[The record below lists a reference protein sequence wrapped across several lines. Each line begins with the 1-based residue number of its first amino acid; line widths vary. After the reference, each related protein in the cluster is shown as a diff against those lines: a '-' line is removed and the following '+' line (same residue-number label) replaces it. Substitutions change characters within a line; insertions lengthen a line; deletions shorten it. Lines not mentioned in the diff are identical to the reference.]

1 MDHASTT
8 NQQASMIVPVMSSL
22 DLALFEEQDRAERHY
37 RQIYAILQDG
47 QSWDSDRTL
56 NAAARAETYVESAG
70 DQARQIVRDLGGQI
84 RMQQYRVTSHQNQ
97 VASRLHGL
105 TLLEEVREKGDRI
118 LAVHTNVA
126 LAGRAITDF
135 ALVSAW
141 QVNGLIGEVPEDRLH
156 RTAFWLHAYLQE
168 RRGLWLDRLSQI
180 TGITDRVSLEDLTVK
195 WTSPHFQ
202 RSEWVIGGL
211 PSGYDADPELM
222 DD

>member
-1 MDHASTT
+1 MDHVSTT
-8 NQQASMIVPVMSSL
+8 NQQASMIVPVTSSL

-47 QSWDSDRTL
+47 ESWDGERTL
-56 NAAARAETYVESAG
+56 NATARAEAYVESAG
-70 DQARQIVRDLGGQI
+70 DQARQIVRDLGEQI
-84 RMQQYRVTSHQNQ
+84 RQQQYRVTSHQNQ
-97 VASRLHGL
+97 MASRLHGL

-135 ALVSAW
+135 ALVAAW
-141 QVNGLIGEVPEDRLH
+141 QVNALIGDPRETCLY
-156 RTAFWLHAYLQE
+156 RTAVWLHAYLQE
-168 RRGLWLDRLSQI
+168 RRSLWLDRLRQI
-180 TGITDRVSLEDLTVK
+180 TGITDGASLEDLTVK

-211 PSGYDADPELM
+211 PSGYDADPELLS
-222 DD
+222 D